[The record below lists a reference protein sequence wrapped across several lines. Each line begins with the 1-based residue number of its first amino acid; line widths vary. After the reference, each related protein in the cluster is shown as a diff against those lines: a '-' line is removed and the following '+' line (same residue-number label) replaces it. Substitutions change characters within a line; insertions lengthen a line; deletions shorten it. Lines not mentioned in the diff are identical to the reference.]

1 MIVETTWGR
10 FDGEYLLTPAGAAI
24 NCHYALSNDGE
35 VLMAFLFVLK
45 NYLLKH
51 SAELGEISNISFV
64 PNGKDVQ
71 VRVDY
76 SSGASR
82 SGGAQELWFKAILD
96 CFAKNKATFDAD
108 PIRTKIVSTYFGVI
122 GVGSNEFA
130 IEPYV
135 ANLLK
140 L

>member
-1 MIVETTWGR
+1 MIVETKWGR
-10 FDGEYLLTPAGAAI
+10 FDGEYLLTPSGAAI

-35 VLMAFLFVLK
+35 VLMAFLFELK
-45 NYLLKH
+45 DYLLKH

-64 PNGKDVQ
+64 PNGRDVQ

-96 CFAKNKATFDAD
+96 CYAQNKVKFDAD
-108 PIRTKIVSTYFGVI
+108 PIYVKVASVYFGVT
-122 GVGSNEFA
+122 GDKEFA

-135 ANLLK
+135 AALLK